1 MLPLEEWVEY
11 VQWAME
17 TNEEDEEEEE
27 NGFEIICAVCREKGE
42 V

>member
-17 TNEEDEEEEE
+17 TNEEEE